1 MDMVRMKKLNVV
13 KIVPDDQKD
22 SFKSQGFEEIGE
34 VGEVETD
41 YSDMTV
47 DALKALAK
55 EKNIEKYSTMNK
67 DDLIAALKENDK
79 K

>member
-1 MDMVRMKKLNVV
+1 MGMIKMQKLNVV
-13 KIVPDDQKD
+13 RIIPEEKKAAFENQD
-22 SFKSQGFEEIGE
+22 FKEIAK
-34 VGEVETD
+34 VETD

-47 DALKALAK
+47 NDLKALAK
-55 EKNIEKYSTMNK
+55 EKNIEGYSNMNK

>member
-1 MDMVRMKKLNVV
+1 MGMIRMKKLNVV
-13 KIVPDDQKD
+13 RIVPDDQKEIY
-22 SFKSQGFEEIGE
+22 KNQGFEEIGE
-34 VGEVETD
+34 VQTD

-47 DALKALAK
+47 DQLKQLAK

-67 DDLIAALKENDK
+67 DDLIAALKENEK

>member
-13 KIVPDDQKD
+13 KIVPDERKD

-34 VGEVETD
+34 AETD

>member
-1 MDMVRMKKLNVV
+1 MVRMKKLNVV
-13 KIVPDDQKD
+13 RIVPDEQKD

-34 VGEVETD
+34 VETD

-47 DALKALAK
+47 NDLRALAK
-55 EKNIEKYSTMNK
+55 EKNISNYSNMNK
-67 DDLIAALKENDK
+67 DDLITVLKESDK

>member
-1 MDMVRMKKLNVV
+1 MNMVRMKKLNVV
-13 KIVPDDQKD
+13 RIVPDDQKD

-34 VGEVETD
+34 VETD

-47 DALKALAK
+47 NDLRVLAK
-55 EKNIEKYSTMNK
+55 EKNISNYSNMNK
-67 DDLIAALKENDK
+67 DDLITALKESDK

>member
-13 KIVPDDQKD
+13 RIVPDDQKD
-22 SFKSQGFEEIGE
+22 NFESQGFKEIGKA
-34 VGEVETD
+34 ETD

-47 DALKALAK
+47 DNLKALAK

>member
-13 KIVPDDQKD
+13 RIVPDDQKD

-34 VGEVETD
+34 VETD

-55 EKNIEKYSTMNK
+55 GKNIEKYSTMNK